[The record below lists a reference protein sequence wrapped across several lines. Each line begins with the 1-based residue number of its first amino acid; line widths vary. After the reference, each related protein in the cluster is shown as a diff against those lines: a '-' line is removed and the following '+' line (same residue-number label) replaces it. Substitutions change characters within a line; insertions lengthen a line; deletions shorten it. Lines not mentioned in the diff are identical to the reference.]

1 VFCHLE
7 CYLDICF
14 VIDHSGSIRDTNVG
28 SEDNWVHVI
37 DFMVKVVSEVNVGP
51 DKTHVGAVSFGNKIY
66 PIFIFVQESDFWLV
80 CFILSVLKNKRIKL
94 C

>member
-1 VFCHLE
+1 LRYSE

-51 DKTHVGAVSFGNKIY
+51 DGTHVGAVSFGKYIN
-66 PIFIFVQESDFWLV
+66 
-80 CFILSVLKNKRIKL
+80 
-94 C
+94 